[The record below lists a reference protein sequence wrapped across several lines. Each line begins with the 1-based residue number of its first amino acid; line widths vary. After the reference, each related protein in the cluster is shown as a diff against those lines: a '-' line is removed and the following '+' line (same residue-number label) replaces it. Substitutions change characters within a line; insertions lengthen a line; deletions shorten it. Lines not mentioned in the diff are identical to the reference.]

1 MSLKHKQTLVSL
13 VRFAAVLLV
22 ALALIAAAG
31 GLTFRPGDLD
41 SVAAY
46 QAAAWAV
53 WLGLGAFLALC
64 SLEGR
69 PAFAP
74 SWPLLLAA
82 AVLLALFL
90 LDHFTGFVAETLTCL
105 HIRNDMTQ
113 RIYQLLL
120 GFLPVKGLVGTKRG
134 PT

>member
-74 SWPLLLAA
+74 
-82 AVLLALFL
+82 AL
-90 LDHFTGFVAETLTCL
+90 
-105 HIRNDMTQ
+105 
-113 RIYQLLL
+113 
-120 GFLPVKGLVGTKRG
+120 P
-134 PT
+134 P